1 MIRRAIVLTGLYLV
15 TTALL
20 AGIFHANSLVL
31 MGIHDVC
38 ASQCAGAAGVGLG
51 ILYVAAL
58 AQVGLAVMATGC
70 HERGQLIMLAAGSAR
85 RVEDIAVG
93 DLLMGPD
100 LTPRTVL
107 SLARGRQEMRRIIPE
122 TGPAW
127 VVNLDHVLTLANGG
141 DDLGLRDPS
150 SWIDITVREYLREQR
165 GEWHPLSLIRVTPTG
180 RALVPF
186 WTEKMPEDDYFG
198 FTLDGDHRY
207 LLADGTVTHNC
218 GKTPRFGLRFAW
230 FARVC
235 LGHLLISLVWLL
247 WGVPFRPQPTPYL
260 LLSAWL
266 SIAAME
272 AAGAVVRRLRWR

>member
-58 AQVGLAVMATGC
+58 AQVG
-70 HERGQLIMLAAGSAR
+70 R
-85 RVEDIAVG
+85 R
-93 DLLMGPD
+93 
-100 LTPRTVL
+100 
-107 SLARGRQEMRRIIPE
+107 
-122 TGPAW
+122 
-127 VVNLDHVLTLANGG
+127 
-141 DDLGLRDPS
+141 
-150 SWIDITVREYLREQR
+150 REP
-165 GEWHPLSLIRVTPTG
+165 W
-180 RALVPF
+180 
-186 WTEKMPEDDYFG
+186 
-198 FTLDGDHRY
+198 
-207 LLADGTVTHNC
+207 
-218 GKTPRFGLRFAW
+218 W